1 MYKNMGVLD
10 EIIKNKQRGDA
21 VRIADAVNRKREK
34 MGLEPYSFGTI
45 RSMLNGNRT
54 LTDEVKEI
62 SDKYYEAINEF
73 DKMIMI

>member
-1 MYKNMGVLD
+1 MGVLD
-10 EIIKNKQRGDA
+10 EIIRNKQRGDA
-21 VRIADAVNRKREK
+21 VRIAAAVNRERQKQ
-34 MGLEPYSFGTI
+34 GLEPYSFGTI

-73 DKMIMI
+73 DKMVVV

>member
-10 EIIKNKQRGDA
+10 EIIRNKQRGDA
-21 VRIADAVNRKREK
+21 VRIAAAVNRERQKQ
-34 MGLEPYSFGTI
+34 GLEPYSFGTI

-54 LTDEVKEI
+54 LTDEVKEL

-73 DKMIMI
+73 DKMVVV

>member
-10 EIIKNKQRGDA
+10 EIIRNKQRGDA
-21 VRIADAVNRKREK
+21 VRIAAAVNRERQKQ
-34 MGLEPYSFGTI
+34 GLEPYSFGTI

-73 DKMIMI
+73 DKMVVV